1 MGCDEMSDPPP
12 SSLLL
17 DTHTLLW
24 MVENHPRLGAGAAGA
39 MNRAG
44 REDRLSISAIT
55 LWEIGLLASKQRI
68 DLHRDVMEWV
78 HEVLALPGLS
88 LVQLLP
94 EIAVTSTRLPFEMHP
109 DPADRILVA
118 TARRFGATLV
128 TADRALL
135 DLAGSGRFKAMDAS
149 R

>member
-1 MGCDEMSDPPP
+1 
-12 SSLLL
+12 
-17 DTHTLLW
+17 
-24 MVENHPRLGAGAAGA
+24 

-128 TADRALL
+128 TADPALL
-135 DLAGSGRFKAMDAS
+135 NLSGSRRFKAMDAS

>member
-1 MGCDEMSDPPP
+1 MSDPP

-128 TADRALL
+128 TADPALL
-135 DLAGSGRFKAMDAS
+135 NLSGSRRFKAMDAS

>member
-1 MGCDEMSDPPP
+1 MSDPP

-118 TARRFGATLV
+118 TARRLGATLV

-135 DLAGSGRFKAMDAS
+135 DLAGSGRFKAMDAC

>member
-1 MGCDEMSDPPP
+1 MSDPPP

-55 LWEIGLLASKQRI
+55 LWEIGLLASKKRI

>member
-1 MGCDEMSDPPP
+1 MSDPPP

-24 MVENHPRLGAGAAGA
+24 MVEKHPRLGAGAAGA

-55 LWEIGLLASKQRI
+55 LWEIGLLASKKRI

>member
-1 MGCDEMSDPPP
+1 MSDPPP

-55 LWEIGLLASKQRI
+55 LWEIGLLASKKRI

-78 HEVLALPGLS
+78 HEVLALPRLS

>member
-1 MGCDEMSDPPP
+1 MGCDEMSDPP

-118 TARRFGATLV
+118 TARRFAATLV

>member
-1 MGCDEMSDPPP
+1 MSDPP

-118 TARRFGATLV
+118 TARRLGATLV

>member
-1 MGCDEMSDPPP
+1 MSDPP

>member
-1 MGCDEMSDPPP
+1 MSDPP

-118 TARRFGATLV
+118 TARRLAATLV

>member
-1 MGCDEMSDPPP
+1 MSDPPP

>member
-1 MGCDEMSDPPP
+1 MSDPP

-118 TARRFGATLV
+118 TARRFAATLV